1 METIDQIRQVAD
13 IVDIASLYTT
23 LKKRGRKHVGLC
35 PFHSE
40 KTPSFT
46 VDSEK
51 QLFHCFGCGVGGDVF
66 TLLMEKENLTFPEAL
81 SQLAERY
88 HIPLPQKA
96 RLSPELQKLEEKI
109 YKINETALAFFR
121 QSLFHTEEGKTAQ
134 AYLCQRRLSSETIE
148 AMKVGY
154 APNSWTA
161 LVSHFQAKGTPPA
174 LLEKAG
180 LALPGQKK
188 AGFYDRFRGRVIFP
202 IFGLTGRVVAFGG
215 RTIAD
220 AEPKYLN
227 SPDTPVYSKG
237 KVLYGLNWTKE
248 AVREAGELILVEG
261 YTDFSALY
269 QAGFRNIAASLGT
282 ALTPHQVD
290 IARRALG
297 AGPEQTVI
305 INYDG
310 DTAGKNAA
318 LRAVPLCFEKAVP
331 CRVVVLPQG
340 LDPDAFVIRHGRE
353 AYLKQIQNSV
363 PGIKF
368 LVDMTV
374 RTGRMDVPEQKA
386 RIVRSILAEIDKI
399 PDPLVRG
406 DYLKQA
412 GDHLSLDESELRR
425 LVGHPAAEPLQE
437 AKEFL
442 LPAEKRLLQIILE
455 NRELAP
461 EVVAAIR
468 DEDLAGLKS
477 EAAFRRICEV
487 HRSGGEVVYA
497 SLSKALPPQLARLLS
512 LAMMERLGP
521 GTIEEAAD
529 CLHELR
535 KFSLEIRRGALR
547 KEAERCQKSG
557 DREKSLKLIAQI
569 NDLIEKIMT
578 LEREEHEH
586 TLHRP

>member
-23 LKKRGRKHVGLC
+23 LTRRGRKHVGLC

-66 TLLMEKENLTFPEAL
+66 TLVMEKENLTFPEAL
-81 SQLAERY
+81 SHLAERY
-88 HIPLPQKA
+88 HITLPQKS

-121 QSLFHTEEGKTAQ
+121 QSLRHTKEGETAA
-134 AYLCQRRLSSETIE
+134 AYLRKRHLSEDTLETL
-148 AMKVGY
+148 KVGY

-161 LVSHFQAKGTPPA
+161 LVSHFQTKGTVPS

-180 LALPGQKK
+180 LVLPGQKK
-188 AGFYDRFRGRVIFP
+188 AGFYDRFRGRVMFP
-202 IFGLTGRVVAFGG
+202 IFSQTGKVVGFGG
-215 RTIAD
+215 RTIID

-248 AVREAGELILVEG
+248 AVREAGEIILVEG

-269 QAGFRNIAASLGT
+269 QAGIRHVAASLGT
-282 ALTPHQVD
+282 ALTPHQIDV
-290 IARRALG
+290 ARRAMG
-297 AGPEQTVI
+297 DGKGQTMT

-310 DTAGKNAA
+310 DAAGKNAA

-340 LDPDAFVIRHGRE
+340 EDPDAFVAKHGRE
-353 AYLKQIQNSV
+353 AYLDQLKKSI

-374 RTGRMDVPEQKA
+374 RAGRMDVPEQKA
-386 RIVRSILAEIDKI
+386 RVVRSILAEIEKV

-412 GDHLSLDESELRR
+412 GDYLSLEESELRR
-425 LVGHPAAEPLQE
+425 LVEKPGGEPLRE
-437 AKEFL
+437 DKDFL
-442 LPAEKRLLQIILE
+442 MPAEKRLLQILFE
-455 NRELAP
+455 DREI
-461 EVVAAIR
+461 AAR
-468 DEDLAGLKS
+468 VLPAVREEDLAGLKS
-477 EAAFRRICEV
+477 GPAFRLLLEL
-487 HRSGGEVVYA
+487 HRSGQDIVYA
-497 SLSKALPPQLARLLS
+497 SLSKALTPQLARLLS

-521 GTIEEAAD
+521 GTLEEAAD

-535 KFSLEIRRGALR
+535 VVSLESRRGALR
-547 KEAERCQKSG
+547 READRCQKTG
-557 DREKSLKLIAQI
+557 DRERSRKLIVQLSELL
-569 NDLIEKIMT
+569 DKMMSLEKESHEKT
-578 LEREEHEH
+578 L
-586 TLHRP
+586 RPL

>member
-1 METIDQIRQVAD
+1 METVDQIRQVAD

-81 SQLAERY
+81 NQLAERY
-88 HIPLPQKA
+88 HVPLPQKA

-109 YKINETALAFFR
+109 TKINETALAFFR
-121 QSLFHTEEGKTAQ
+121 QSLFHTKEGETAQ
-134 AYLCQRRLSSETIE
+134 AYLRQRRLSSETIE
-148 AMKVGY
+148 ALKVGY

-161 LVSHFQAKGTPPA
+161 LVSHFQGKGTPPA

-215 RTIAD
+215 RTILQAD
-220 AEPKYLN
+220 PKYLN

-237 KVLYGLNWTKE
+237 KVLYGLNWTKD

-282 ALTPHQVD
+282 ALTPNQVD

-297 AGPEQTVI
+297 AGPEQSVI

-318 LRAVPLCFEKAVP
+318 LRAVPLCFEKSVP
-331 CRVVVLPQG
+331 CRVVLLPQG
-340 LDPDAFVIRHGRE
+340 LDPDAFVNRHGRE
-353 AYLKQIQNSV
+353 AYLEQVRNSV

-374 RTGRMDVPEQKA
+374 RRGRMDVPEQKA
-386 RIVRSILAEIDKI
+386 RIVRSILAEIDKV
-399 PDPLVRG
+399 PDPLARG

-412 GDHLSLDESELRR
+412 GDCLSLDESDLRR
-425 LVGHPAAEPLQE
+425 LVGHSPAERVQE
-437 AKEFL
+437 AGDFL

-455 NRELAP
+455 NRDVAP

-477 EAAFRRICEV
+477 EVAFQRIRDV
-487 HRSGGEVVYA
+487 HRSGGEIVYA
-497 SLSKALPPQLARLLS
+497 SLSKALPPELARLLS

-521 GTIEEAAD
+521 GTCEEAAD
-529 CLHELR
+529 CLRELR
-535 KFSLEIRRGALR
+535 LVSLKSRRAALN
-547 KEAERCQKSG
+547 KEAGRCQKTG
-557 DREKSLKLIAQI
+557 DLKRSLKLIAEI
-569 NDLIEKIMT
+569 KDLTGKMMT
-578 LEREEHEH
+578 LESEKHGH

>member
-40 KTPSFT
+40 KDPSFT

-66 TLLMEKENLTFPEAL
+66 TLIMEKENLTFPEAL

-96 RLSPELQKLEEKI
+96 RLSPELQKLEEKV
-109 YKINETALAFFR
+109 YKINEMALAFFR
-121 QSLFHTEEGKTAQ
+121 QSLFHSKEGETAA
-134 AYLCQRRLSSETIE
+134 AYLRKRRLSPETLE
-148 AMKVGY
+148 TLKVGY
-154 APNSWTA
+154 APNSWTG
-161 LVSHFQAKGTPPA
+161 LVSHFQAKGIAPS

-180 LALPGQKK
+180 LVLPGQKK

-202 IFGLTGRVVAFGG
+202 IFGLTGKVVAFGG

-248 AVREAGELILVEG
+248 AVREANELILVEG
-261 YTDFSALY
+261 YTDFAALY
-269 QAGFRNIAASLGT
+269 QAGFRNLAASLGT
-282 ALTPHQVD
+282 ALTPHQV
-290 IARRALG
+290 AL
-297 AGPEQTVI
+297 AMRFGPQLI

-331 CRVVVLPQG
+331 CRVVVLPEG
-340 LDPDAFVIRHGRE
+340 LDPDAFVSRHGGE

-386 RIVRSILAEIDKI
+386 RIVRSILAEIDRI

-412 GDHLSLDESELRR
+412 GDCLSLDESELRR

-477 EAAFRRICEV
+477 EAAFRSIREV

-535 KFSLEIRRGALR
+535 KFSLESRRGALR

-569 NDLIEKIMT
+569 NELIEKIMT
-578 LEREEHEH
+578 LEREKHGH

>member
-23 LKKRGRKHVGLC
+23 LTKRGRKHVGLC

-40 KTPSFT
+40 KDPSFT

-66 TLLMEKENLTFPEAL
+66 TLIMEKENLTFPEAL
-81 SQLAERY
+81 SHLAERY
-88 HIPLPQKA
+88 HVPLPQKS
-96 RLSPELQKLEEKI
+96 RLSPELQKLEEKV
-109 YKINETALAFFR
+109 YKINEMALAFFR
-121 QSLFHTEEGKTAQ
+121 QCLLHTKEGEAAV
-134 AYLCQRRLSSETIE
+134 AYLRKRKLASDTLETL
-148 AMKVGY
+148 KVGY

-161 LVSHFQAKGTPPA
+161 LVSHLQEKGIAPS

-188 AGFYDRFRGRVIFP
+188 AGYYDRFRGRVIFP
-202 IFGLTGRVVAFGG
+202 IFSLTGKVVAFGG
-215 RTIAD
+215 RTIVDAD
-220 AEPKYLN
+220 PKYLN

-237 KVLYGLNWTKE
+237 KLLYGLNWTKE

-269 QAGFRNIAASLGT
+269 QAGIRNLAASLGT
-282 ALTPHQVD
+282 ALTTHQV
-290 IARRALG
+290 AL
-297 AGPEQTVI
+297 AMRFGPQVI

-331 CRVVVLPQG
+331 SRVVVLPEG
-340 LDPDAFVIRHGRE
+340 LDPDAFIGKFGRE
-353 AYLKQIQNSV
+353 AYLNQLKASV
-363 PGIKF
+363 PGLKF

-374 RTGRMDVPEQKA
+374 RTGRMDVPEQKS
-386 RIVRSILAEIDKI
+386 RIVRSILAEIEKI
-399 PDPLVRG
+399 PDALVRG

-412 GDHLSLDESELRR
+412 GDYLSLDEAELRR
-425 LVGHPAAEPLQE
+425 LVDKPAGEP
-437 AKEFL
+437 AKEEKDFL
-442 LPAEKRLLQIILE
+442 LNAEKRLLQIVLQ
-455 NRELAP
+455 NRE
-461 EVVAAIR
+461 VAAEALARIR

-477 EAAFRRICEV
+477 EAAFRLLRER
-487 HRSGGEVVYA
+487 HRLGQDIVYA
-497 SLSKALPPQLARLLS
+497 SLSKELPPPLARLLS

-521 GTIEEAAD
+521 GTAEEAAD

-535 KFSLEIRRGALR
+535 VHSLEGRRGALR

-557 DREKSLKLIAQI
+557 DRDRSMKLIAQL

-578 LEREEHEH
+578 LEREKHEQ